1 VPKLAYRKIDKNR
14 FVKIYPYVRF
24 PPRYAFEFDTFPG
37 DSTVEAG
44 KITFTDAESGSYAF
58 TGTYATVPAVTIST
72 VNSAATNNTNVSVT
86 VSSITLAQ
94 VTVTASAPFTGE
106 VHVHVASV

>member
-1 VPKLAYRKIDKNR
+1 MQ
-14 FVKIYPYVRF
+14 
-24 PPRYAFEFDTFPG
+24 FEFDTFPG

-44 KITFTDAESGSYAF
+44 KITFTDAESGSYTF

-86 VSSITLAQ
+86 VSSITLTQ
-94 VTVTASAPFTGE
+94 VTVTSISTLHG
-106 VHVHVASV
+106 